1 MFKKKKINNQS
12 KFDSMVGYVDNGTVS
27 AVEPGWR
34 IKPEALA
41 KLLID
46 RFPIK
51 EDAKKLVDSAIL
63 VPVFKKTDYEGVEGF
78 GDVLESNLT
87 LWPEYTRKHVG
98 HLFCHMAGV
107 WKYSNNAVDW
117 DPVTEVFEDNS
128 GVTFDGVRDALDLQD
143 ALVKEVA

>member
-1 MFKKKKINNQS
+1 MLNKNKNKNKTE
-12 KFDSMVGYVDNGTVS
+12 SMVGYIDNGTVV
-27 AVEPGWR
+27 AVESGWR

-41 KLLID
+41 KLLVD
-46 RFPIK
+46 SFPTK
-51 EDAKKLVDSAIL
+51 EDAIKLVDSAIL

-78 GDVLESNLT
+78 GDVVESNLT
-87 LWPEYTRKHVG
+87 FFKENTRKHVG

-117 DPVTEVFEDNS
+117 DPITEVFEDNS
-128 GVTFDGVRDALDLQD
+128 GVKFDGVRDALELQD

>member
-1 MFKKKKINNQS
+1 MLNKNKNKTE
-12 KFDSMVGYVDNGTVS
+12 SMVGYIDNGTVV
-27 AVEPGWR
+27 AVESGWR

-41 KLLID
+41 KLLMD
-46 RFPIK
+46 SFPTK
-51 EDAKKLVDSAIL
+51 EDAIKLVDSAIL

-78 GDVLESNLT
+78 GDVVESNLT
-87 LWPEYTRKHVG
+87 FFKENTRKHVG

-117 DPVTEVFEDNS
+117 TPVTEVFEDNS

-143 ALVKEVA
+143 SLVKEVA

>member
-1 MFKKKKINNQS
+1 MLNKNKNENKTE
-12 KFDSMVGYVDNGTVS
+12 SMVGYIDNGTVV
-27 AVEPGWR
+27 AVESGWR

-41 KLLID
+41 KLLMD
-46 RFPIK
+46 SFPTK
-51 EDAKKLVDSAIL
+51 EDAIKLVDSAIL

-78 GDVLESNLT
+78 GDVVESNLT
-87 LWPEYTRKHVG
+87 FFKENTRKHVG

-117 DPVTEVFEDNS
+117 DPITEVFEDNS
-128 GVTFDGVRDALDLQD
+128 GVKFDGVRDALELQD

>member
-1 MFKKKKINNQS
+1 MLNKNKNKNKTE
-12 KFDSMVGYVDNGTVS
+12 SMVGYIDNGTVV
-27 AVEPGWR
+27 AVESGWR

-41 KLLID
+41 KLLMD
-46 RFPIK
+46 SFPTK
-51 EDAKKLVDSAIL
+51 EDAIKLVDSAIL

-78 GDVLESNLT
+78 GDVVESNLT
-87 LWPEYTRKHVG
+87 FFKENTRKHVG

-117 DPVTEVFEDNS
+117 DPITEVFEDNS
-128 GVTFDGVRDALDLQD
+128 GVKFDGVRDALELQD

>member
-1 MFKKKKINNQS
+1 MFKKKIDNKS
-12 KFDSMVGYVDNGTVS
+12 KFDSMVGYVDHGTVS

-41 KLLID
+41 KLLVD
-46 RFPIK
+46 SFPTK
-51 EDAKKLVDSAIL
+51 EDAKKLVQSAIL

-78 GDVLESNLT
+78 GDVVESNLT
-87 LWPEYTRKHVG
+87 FFKENTRKHVG

-117 DPVTEVFEDNS
+117 TPVTEVFEDNS

-143 ALVKEVA
+143 SLVKEVA

>member
-1 MFKKKKINNQS
+1 MLNKNKNKNKTE
-12 KFDSMVGYVDNGTVS
+12 SMVGYIDNGTVV
-27 AVEPGWR
+27 AVESGWR

-41 KLLID
+41 KLLMD
-46 RFPIK
+46 SFPTK
-51 EDAKKLVDSAIL
+51 EDAIKLVESAIL

-78 GDVLESNLT
+78 GDVVESNLT
-87 LWPEYTRKHVG
+87 FFKENTRKHVG

-117 DPVTEVFEDNS
+117 DPITEVFEDNS